1 MNLTLALFLIVVA
14 ITLVISAWAARRAR
28 TTVQF
33 WAAGRQIKGW
43 QNGLAI
49 AGDYMLSLIHI

>member
-1 MNLTLALFLIVVA
+1 MNLTLALFLIVVG
-14 ITLVISAWAARRAR
+14 ITLVITGWAARRTR

-33 WAAGRQIKGW
+33 WAAGRGITGW

-49 AGDYMLSLIHI
+49 SGAFTSPRR